1 MKKSNKNCALLTLP
15 FLLLFILPFT
25 NFINYFFEIVVP
37 QLLEYFKENAK
48 DIPYSLLSEALINN
62 KNYEKEV
69 KEMIEKSNKVSEKY
83 IEKNKT
89 VGD

>member
-1 MKKSNKNCALLTLP
+1 M
-15 FLLLFILPFT
+15 

-48 DIPYSLLSEALINN
+48 DVPYSLLSEVLINN

-69 KEMIEKSNKVSEKY
+69 EEMIEKSKEISKKSEENKQ
-83 IEKNKT
+83 T
-89 VGD
+89 VGDYINGF

>member
-1 MKKSNKNCALLTLP
+1 MCSFFVPKFWKKV
-15 FLLLFILPFT
+15 
-25 NFINYFFEIVVP
+25 NYFFEIVVP

>member
-1 MKKSNKNCALLTLP
+1 MLP
-15 FLLLFILPFT
+15 KFRKEM

-48 DIPYSLLSEALINN
+48 DVTYSLLLDILINN

-69 KEMIEKSNKVSEKY
+69 KEMIEKSNEISKKY
-83 IEKNKT
+83 TEKN
-89 VGD
+89 